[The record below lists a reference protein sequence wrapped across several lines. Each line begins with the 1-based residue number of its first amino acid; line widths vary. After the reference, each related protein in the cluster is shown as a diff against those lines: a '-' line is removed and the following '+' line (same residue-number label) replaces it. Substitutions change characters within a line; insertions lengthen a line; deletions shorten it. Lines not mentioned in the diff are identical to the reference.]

1 MNQKLTYRY
10 RVRLTDTDAAGVVYF
25 ANLLSICHIAYEE
38 TLITRGIN
46 LQEWVKEGTIAIPIL
61 HGEIDCLR
69 PIYWGDLVLVTLT
82 PQFSSETELVITYE
96 LVTETNREKVLAKGQ
111 TKHVCINPQT
121 RQRFPFPN
129 QFREA
134 LLES

>member
-1 MNQKLTYRY
+1 MKLNYRY
-10 RVRLTDTDAAGVVYF
+10 RVRLADTDAAGVVYF
-25 ANLLSICHIAYEE
+25 ASLMSICHIAYEE

-46 LQEWVKEGTIAIPIL
+46 LQQWVKEGTIAIPIL

-69 PIYWGDLVLVTLT
+69 PIYWGDLVLITLT
-82 PQFSSETELVITYE
+82 PHFLSETELVIAYE
-96 LVTETNREKVLAKGQ
+96 LSAEAEIKKILAKGQ

-121 RQRFPFPN
+121 RQRFPFPE

-134 LLES
+134 LLEQ

>member
-1 MNQKLTYRY
+1 MKFTYSY
-10 RVRLTDTDAAGVVYF
+10 RVRLADTDAAGVVYF
-25 ANLLSICHIAYEE
+25 ASLMSICHIAYEE

-46 LQEWVKEGTIAIPIL
+46 LQQWVKEGTIAIPIL

-69 PIYWGDLVLVTLT
+69 PIYWGDLVLITLT
-82 PQFSSETELVITYE
+82 PQFLSETELVISYE
-96 LVTETNREKVLAKGQ
+96 LITEADTEKILAKGQ

-134 LLES
+134 LLEQ